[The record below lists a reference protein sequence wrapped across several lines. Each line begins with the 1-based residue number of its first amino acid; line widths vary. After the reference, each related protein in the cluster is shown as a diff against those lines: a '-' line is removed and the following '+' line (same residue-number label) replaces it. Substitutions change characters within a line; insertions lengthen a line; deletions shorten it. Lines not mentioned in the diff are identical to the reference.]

1 VSTGVLYFD
10 QSDSMNPR
18 IDLQG
23 TSVIHDYTVR
33 VYVYGTLLSPQ
44 AIFTSEP
51 PLAEEEIISLIAT
64 GATRQELSSSN
75 VLAGRA
81 AILLVQQLYRKVFKK
96 GQPTETN
103 PVFNRLDLD
112 LGTIDPRTGQQQAT
126 VRFKINDQFV
136 LTGDVGVHGDFRGKL
151 KYLIRFR

>member
-1 VSTGVLYFD
+1 
-10 QSDSMNPR
+10 MNPR